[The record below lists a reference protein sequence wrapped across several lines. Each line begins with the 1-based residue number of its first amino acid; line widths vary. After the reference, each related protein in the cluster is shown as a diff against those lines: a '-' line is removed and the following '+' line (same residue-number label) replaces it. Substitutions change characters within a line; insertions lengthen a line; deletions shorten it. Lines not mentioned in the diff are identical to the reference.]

1 MGGRCLGIGR
11 HTIKDIEV
19 SREMNTHMILAFFH
33 ILVVAPLFFVIAF
46 FQNKMPDWAYTAILG
61 LGAFVLIYQSYKYV
75 LRLSQKS
82 AYAWVNLFHIF
93 LIAPLL
99 LYIGYRR
106 QETPRFAYELC
117 IMAGFAALGYHTYSA
132 IKMLQVADDE

>member
-1 MGGRCLGIGR
+1 M
-11 HTIKDIEV
+11 D
-19 SREMNTHMILAFFH
+19 THMILALFH
-33 ILVVAPLFFVIAF
+33 ILFVAPLFFVIAF

-61 LGAFVLIYQSYKYV
+61 LGIFLIIYQSYKYV

-82 AYAWVNLFHIF
+82 GYAWINLFHMI
-93 LIAPLL
+93 IVAPLL

-117 IMAGFAALGYHTYSA
+117 IMVGFAALGYHTYSA